1 MTATSVYLALAL
13 GTLAV
18 CTSQAAD
25 RSRPLRAEFIRGN
38 PCPAT
43 GETRGACPGW
53 EVDHRVSLCSGGPDA
68 LHNLE
73 WITVARHREKT
84 KRDVVICR
92 TARVW
97 P

>member
-1 MTATSVYLALAL
+1 MRPFACALALAAL
-13 GTLAV
+13 
-18 CTSQAAD
+18 TSAAQAAD

-38 PCPAT
+38 PCPVT
-43 GETRGACPGW
+43 GATRGPCPGW
-53 EVDHRVSLCSGGPDA
+53 EVDHRVSLCSGGRDA
-68 LHNLE
+68 LDNLE